1 MALPAS
7 GPISMSMINEELGNS
22 ATQGISFQSIATAFD
37 LDAPNYG
44 DSKIGLGLDE
54 LYGDSAGSSTTATF
68 EDFSISGFSVNT
80 QNGSITSNPVA
91 TAGSNPVPSLTV
103 SYVSSPFSAVL
114 TNTTRTANVSLTVP
128 SENESGVTYDNAGAT
143 LSGTVTS
150 TQGAYQFEFDDW
162 SGGIETI
169 NANTGLV
176 TFINGSDNQ
185 TGVSAITNTTTFSQT
200 SNPDPDP
207 GEFFPSTTNFGAS
220 GPATRSITFTLGV
233 PDANLDGSGG
243 QYGNQGNIT
252 GTKTFNQLSSET
264 ISLSGEGI
272 GTDPLIWTHNQS
284 GTGVNKS
291 VQITVGGGTGTPTW
305 QATVLVDTSGGGQ
318 STDFEVSLNSDGS
331 GGSNSVSGT
340 GNDVI
345 YIYPTSTN
353 SNVAKNEALIF
364 VQTGGG
370 VSDSIDL
377 EQTGQVTFNL
387 NPSPGGGTDIQF
399 DHSGSVTS
407 GQSNGTLSANV
418 SWVLNITGSAFTFET
433 DGDPGFST
441 NQRTGNGNED
451 ITVSASVNLGVARSG
466 TFNLDTTTAGT
477 TGNKIQVDLLQTARP
492 VDSGIFT
499 NTVGFMSGSFGILVD
514 VERNITQSEFS
525 PYHYSPT
532 FIPIAVQTNYATTY
546 TVSADSTTFGRIST
560 THDSSGNGAGSQTL
574 SGISTIT
581 STPGTSDT
589 QFFFN
594 TITESQHSST
604 RQVIFTFTFADGRT
618 DELTIKMHG
627 SDDSGGGDPGGPPAP

>member
-1 MALPAS
+1 M
-7 GPISMSMINEELGNS
+7 
-22 ATQGISFQSIATAFD
+22 
-37 LDAPNYG
+37 
-44 DSKIGLGLDE
+44 
-54 LYGDSAGSSTTATF
+54 
-68 EDFSISGFSVNT
+68 
-80 QNGSITSNPVA
+80 
-91 TAGSNPVPSLTV
+91 
-103 SYVSSPFSAVL
+103 
-114 TNTTRTANVSLTVP
+114 
-128 SENESGVTYDNAGAT
+128 
-143 LSGTVTS
+143 
-150 TQGAYQFEFDDW
+150 
-162 SGGIETI
+162 
-169 NANTGLV
+169 
-176 TFINGSDNQ
+176 
-185 TGVSAITNTTTFSQT
+185 
-200 SNPDPDP
+200 
-207 GEFFPSTTNFGAS
+207 
-220 GPATRSITFTLGV
+220 
-233 PDANLDGSGG
+233 
-243 QYGNQGNIT
+243 
-252 GTKTFNQLSSET
+252 
-264 ISLSGEGI
+264 
-272 GTDPLIWTHNQS
+272 
-284 GTGVNKS
+284 
-291 VQITVGGGTGTPTW
+291 
-305 QATVLVDTSGGGQ
+305 
-318 STDFEVSLNSDGS
+318 
-331 GGSNSVSGT
+331 
-340 GNDVI
+340 
-345 YIYPTSTN
+345 
-353 SNVAKNEALIF
+353 
-364 VQTGGG
+364 
-370 VSDSIDL
+370 
-377 EQTGQVTFNL
+377 
-387 NPSPGGGTDIQF
+387 
-399 DHSGSVTS
+399 TS